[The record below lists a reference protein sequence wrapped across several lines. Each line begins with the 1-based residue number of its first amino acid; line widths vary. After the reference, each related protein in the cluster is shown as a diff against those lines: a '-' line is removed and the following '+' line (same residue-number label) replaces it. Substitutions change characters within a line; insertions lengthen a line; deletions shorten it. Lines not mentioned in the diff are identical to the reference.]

1 MIRLL
6 LVMAPAVCIAS
17 GIGASNIVRFLTK
30 SLTYRDNKGKL
41 PFEVTCLGLITIFFI
56 CCTFVFHGTIVG
68 AEVYSNPS
76 VIIASKN

>member
-17 GIGASNIVRFLTK
+17 GIGASNLIRYFTK
-30 SLTYRDNKGKL
+30 SLRYRNTQGKM
-41 PFEVTCLGLITIFFI
+41 PFEVSLLGIFTVFFI
-56 CCTFVFHGTIVG
+56 CCIFVFHGTIIG